1 MDRARNRK
9 RNAVQAAE
17 FQERGRGRRSMDKTM
32 RRTVFLLLFALGLAA
47 GCDWFNDPSPREAR
61 VVIDGAAGPTIVLI
75 ASSKFVAGVNDV
87 GVTRVE
93 IIQSDTIVTSLP
105 FDRTFNIEGDYR
117 FFIQAARLDADVGSF
132 RMQVFVNEDRKF
144 DEGGS
149 LLEDAP
155 YRFVFQF
162 NQFLTDVID
171 VTF

>member
-1 MDRARNRK
+1 
-9 RNAVQAAE
+9 
-17 FQERGRGRRSMDKTM
+17 M
-32 RRTVFLLLFALGLAA
+32 RRTVFLLLLGLAA
-47 GCDWFNDPSPREAR
+47 GCDWFKDPSPREAR

-75 ASSKFVAGVNDV
+75 ASSKFVAGVNDI

-93 IIQSDTIVTSLP
+93 IITSDTIVTSLP

-117 FFIQAARLDADVGSF
+117 FFIQAARMDADVGSF

-149 LLEDAP
+149 LADTP

-162 NQFLTDVID
+162 NQFLTDIID

>member
-1 MDRARNRK
+1 
-9 RNAVQAAE
+9 
-17 FQERGRGRRSMDKTM
+17 MDKTM

-47 GCDWFNDPSPREAR
+47 GCDWFKDPSPREAR

-149 LLEDAP
+149 LVENAP